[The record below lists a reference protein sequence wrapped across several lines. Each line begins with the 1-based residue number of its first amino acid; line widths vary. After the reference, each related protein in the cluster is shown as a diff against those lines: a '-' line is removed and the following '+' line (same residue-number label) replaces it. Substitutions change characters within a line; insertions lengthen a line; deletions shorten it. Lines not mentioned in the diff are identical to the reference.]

1 MTKVPIRLSKLY
13 QMRKILDLISYITE
27 RIKKRRVNSFDD
39 LHRSVMRDSKNIH
52 MGRKNNHSLI
62 NS

>member
-1 MTKVPIRLSKLY
+1 MSLKFAEHGKYTG
-13 QMRKILDLISYITE
+13 

-39 LHRSVMRDSKNIH
+39 LHLSVMRDSKKNH

>member
-1 MTKVPIRLSKLY
+1 MSRLVEAH
-13 QMRKILDLISYITE
+13 ILTHIICKKYTE
-27 RIKKRRVNSFDD
+27 RIKKRKVNSFGD
-39 LHRSVMRDSKNIH
+39 LHLSVMRDSKNIH